1 MKNYA
6 LNPASRD
13 DEPRQHKINYTAA
26 LNEQQWQAVQQ
37 IEGPQLVI
45 AGAGTGKT
53 RTLVYR
59 VAYLVEQGVDPG
71 AILLLTFTRK
81 ASREMLRRAALLL
94 DDRCQRIQGGTFHSF
109 ANTILRQYAA
119 HLDYP
124 NNFTIVDR
132 GDAEDIVNML
142 RGELNLDKKQ
152 RRFPKKRTLVEI
164 LSKAVNTNR
173 PVMEVLADDYPHFLD
188 DEPQIMELAER
199 FQRYKQAKG
208 LMDYDDL
215 LVNLRRLLTEH
226 DAVRRKLSRQFRYIL
241 VDEYQDTNLLQAMIA
256 ALLASEHAN
265 LMVVGD
271 DSQSI
276 YAFRG
281 AQFKN
286 IMDFPKIFPNTRVTT
301 LEQNYR
307 SNQPILDFTNAIIA
321 SAREKY
327 SKNLFS
333 EITGE
338 QKPVYL
344 QALNEREQ
352 SRFICQR
359 ILELRE
365 EGIPLDEIAVLFR
378 SGWHSTE
385 LEIELNSSNIPFVKY
400 GGMKFT
406 ETAHVK
412 DVTALL
418 RIMFNP
424 FDAIAW
430 YRSLLLLEGVGP
442 ATAREVL
449 DQVVEAQKGP
459 EILAASEW
467 SKRKIGGEL
476 TKLRLLIGESTANQF
491 TPAEETKRV
500 LDYYLPILK
509 QNYDDYHKRTHDLEA
524 LTRIAERYQDLEA
537 FLTDLTLEPPE
548 NSQINTTAT
557 DKDEKKLVLSTIHSA
572 KGLEWHSVFLIN
584 LVDGFLPATQSLQ
597 REEDIEEERRLFY
610 VATTRAKQQ
619 LYLLTPELERGGGLS
634 YFDTR
639 TVFTLPSR
647 FIQDIEN
654 FADLTEQWT
663 ITLKQEEES
672 EIMDDKS
679 DAGTEDDGAPNFL
692 KNINDYFNE
701 HRN

>member
-13 DEPRQHKINYTAA
+13 DDKPRKHKINYTAA
-26 LNEQQWQAVQQ
+26 LNEQQWQAVQM

-45 AGAGTGKT
+45 AGAGSGKT

-59 VAYLVEQGVDPG
+59 VAYLVEQGVDPES
-71 AILLLTFTRK
+71 ILLLTFTRK

-109 ANTILRQYAA
+109 ANTILRQYAG
-119 HLDYP
+119 HLNYSD
-124 NNFTIVDR
+124 NFTIIDR

-142 RGELNLDKKQ
+142 RAELHLDKKQ

-164 LSKAVNTNR
+164 MSKSINTNR
-173 PVMEVLADDYPHFLD
+173 AIMEVLADDYPHFLE
-188 DEPQIMELAER
+188 DEPDIVKLMGMYEQYR
-199 FQRYKQAKG
+199 RAKG

-215 LVNLRRLLTEH
+215 LVNLRRLLTEQ
-226 DAVRRKLSRQFRYIL
+226 DPIRRKLSRQFRYIL

-265 LMVVGD
+265 IMVVGD

-307 SNQPILDFTNAIIA
+307 STQPILDFTNAIIA
-321 SAREKY
+321 SAKEKY

-338 QKPVYL
+338 QKPVYI

-352 SRFICQR
+352 SQFICQR

-365 EGIPLDEIAVLFR
+365 EGIPLDEISILFR

-406 ETAHVK
+406 ETSHVK
-412 DVTALL
+412 DVTGLL

-430 YRSLLLLEGVGP
+430 YRSLLLLEGIGP
-442 ATAREVL
+442 VIAREVI

-459 EILAASEW
+459 EILASPEW
-467 SKRKIGGEL
+467 SQRKVGGEL
-476 TKLRLLIGESTANQF
+476 TDLRQLISESATHHF

-509 QNYDDYHKRTHDLEA
+509 KNYDDYHKRTHDLEA
-524 LTRIAERYQDLEA
+524 LAKIAERYQDLEA

-548 NSQINTTAT
+548 NSQIDTTAT
-557 DKDEKKLVLSTIHSA
+557 DNDEKKLVLSTIHSA

-597 REEDIEEERRLFY
+597 RDEDIEEERRLFY

-619 LYLLTPELERGGGLS
+619 LYLMTPELERGGGLS

-647 FIQDIEN
+647 FIQDIEK

-663 ITLKQEEES
+663 ITLKPGDA
-672 EIMDDKS
+672 EIAGEQS
-679 DAGTEDDGAPNFL
+679 VAGTVDDGAPNFL

>member
-6 LNPASRD
+6 LNPSLPD
-13 DEPRQHKINYTAA
+13 GEPRQPKINYTEA
-26 LNEQQWQAVQQ
+26 LNEQQWSAVQQ
-37 IEGPQLVI
+37 IDGPHLVI

-59 VAYLVEQGVDPG
+59 VAYLVEQGVDPES
-71 AILLLTFTRK
+71 ILLLTFTRK
-81 ASREMLRRAALLL
+81 AAREMLHRAASLL
-94 DDRCQRIQGGTFHSF
+94 DNRCQRIQGGTFHSF
-109 ANTILRQYAA
+109 ANTILRRYAG
-119 HLDYP
+119 HLGYS
-124 NNFTIVDR
+124 NNFTIIDR
-132 GDAEDIVNML
+132 SDAEDIVNML
-142 RGELNLDKKQ
+142 RAGLHLDKKQ
-152 RRFPKKRTLVEI
+152 RRFPRKRTLVEI
-164 LSKAVNTNR
+164 ISKAINTNR
-173 PVMEVLADDYPHFLD
+173 PILEVLADDYPHFLD
-188 DEPQIMELAER
+188 DEPEIMKLTER
-199 FQRYKQAKG
+199 YDQYKRTKG

-215 LVNLRRLLTEH
+215 LVNLRRLLQEH
-226 DAVRRKLSRQFRYIL
+226 DTVRRKLSRQFRYLL

-286 IMDFPKIFPNTRVTT
+286 IMGFPKIFPNTKVTT

-307 SNQPILDFTNAIIA
+307 STQPILNFTNAIIA
-321 SAREKY
+321 SAKEKY

-338 QKPVYL
+338 QKPVFL

-359 ILELRE
+359 VLELRE
-365 EGIPLDEIAVLFR
+365 EGVPLDDISVLFR

-385 LEIELNSSNIPFVKY
+385 LEIELNSCNIPFVKY
-400 GGMKFT
+400 GGLKFT

-418 RIMFNP
+418 RVFFNP

-442 ATAREVL
+442 ATAREIIN
-449 DQVVEAQKGP
+449 QVVEAQKGP
-459 EILAASEW
+459 EILAGPEW

-476 TKLRLLIGESTANQF
+476 TRLQLLITESTANEF

-500 LDYYLPILK
+500 LDYYLPLLK
-509 QNYDDYHKRTHDLEA
+509 KIYDDYPKRTHDLEA
-524 LTRIAERYQDLEA
+524 LVKIAERYQNLEA

-548 NSQINTTAT
+548 NSQVDTTAT
-557 DKDEKKLVLSTIHSA
+557 GKDEEKLILSTIHSA
-572 KGLEWHSVFLIN
+572 KGLEWHTVFLIN
-584 LVDGFLPATQSLQ
+584 LVDGFLPSTQALQ

-619 LYLLTPELERGGGLS
+619 LYLMTPELERGSGLS
-634 YFDTR
+634 YFDQH
-639 TVFTLPSR
+639 TVFSLPSR

-654 FADLTEQWT
+654 FNSLTEQWT
-663 ITLKQEEES
+663 ITLKPAAPEPTPAQ
-672 EIMDDKS
+672 S
-679 DAGTEDDGAPNFL
+679 DAGTADDGNSNFL
-692 KNINDYFNE
+692 KNINDYFDE
-701 HRN
+701 HKN